1 MSLRDRFRPA
11 EEAFLA
17 PKAAGP
23 SEAEAAQALSAN
35 RGRRTVAPPPS
46 ANKSIAA
53 LLKPLLKDT
62 GLGLNEMKRRW
73 RDIAGESFS
82 RATPVKL
89 AAGVLTLH
97 VPSALAPFL
106 QQQTPLLVERLK
118 VAGAK
123 VKSIRIDQRAPVRPS
138 APVTNVRPLQ
148 TPLTAAEEAALAQTL
163 DQACDPGLRSALMR
177 LGRAVKQG

>member
-1 MSLRDRFRPA
+1 MSLRDRFRAA
-11 EEAFLA
+11 EDAFLT
-17 PKAAGP
+17 PKAGP
-23 SEAEAAQALSAN
+23 SEAQASQALSAQ
-35 RGRRTVAPPPS
+35 RGRMSVAPPPS

-53 LLKPLLKDT
+53 LLRPILKET

-73 RDIAGESFS
+73 RDIAGDSFA

-89 AAGVLTLH
+89 AAGTLTLH

-106 QQQTPLLVERLK
+106 QQQTPLLLERLR

-123 VKSIRIDQRAPVRPS
+123 VKAIRVDHRAPVGPAARQP
-138 APVTNVRPLQ
+138 ANLRPLQ
-148 TPLTAAEEAALAQTL
+148 KPLSAAEEAALAQTL
-163 DQACDPGLRSALMR
+163 DPACDPGLRSALLR

>member
-1 MSLRDRFRPA
+1 
-11 EEAFLA
+11 
-17 PKAAGP
+17 
-23 SEAEAAQALSAN
+23 
-35 RGRRTVAPPPS
+35 
-46 ANKSIAA
+46 
-53 LLKPLLKDT
+53 LKPLLKDA

-73 RDIAGESFS
+73 QDIAGESFS

-123 VKSIRIDQRAPVRPS
+123 VKSIRIDQRAPVR
-138 APVTNVRPLQ
+138 AAQLANVRPLQ

-163 DQACDPGLRSALMR
+163 DQPCDPGLRSALLR